1 MKVQVIR
8 VEEKI
13 VSCQLEDGHILD
25 IDKRWLPEDIK
36 VDDTFDFNVEVA
48 RNGK

>member
-13 VSCQLEDGHILD
+13 NSFQLEYGNILD
-25 IDKRWLPEDIK
+25 IDMRWLPEDIR
-36 VDDTFDFNVEVA
+36 VDDIFDFNVEVV